1 MDGGYI
7 YILTNPSLPS
17 LVKIGLTNRD
27 PFRRAAE
34 LSSTG
39 VPTPFQV
46 SAALRVD
53 HPRLIEGKMHH
64 AFRSSRV
71 QERRE
76 FFRAEPLD
84 VFKTLVEIVESNQP
98 LLQESA
104 EGPLSGP
111 DSLLTIDV
119 RPYYLLTRKTESS
132 VDDRLAVVEG
142 QDFLSELSERLHRSD
157 PIALANLITFEAS
170 GSPGANKI
178 LLDAI
183 LAESIQGDLI
193 GLIWLIFI
201 HHPERLSDLLAR
213 FPQHGVLVASTLLES
228 IEPNTKDYRLDSSN
242 WRSPFH
248 SLIYSYDLI
257 MAGYLEAEVFAR
269 QLGRNISLYDRLTS
283 EMNRWFPRIW
293 NDAARNDPTTRIRI
307 ETLRELILGLRG

>member
-193 GLIWLIFI
+193 GLIWLILFI
-201 HHPERLSDLLAR
+201 TQNVFPICLLASR
-213 FPQHGVLVASTLLES
+213 NMAYLLHLPSLKALNPIPKIIGSIVLIGDRHS
-228 IEPNTKDYRLDSSN
+228 IP
-242 WRSPFH
+242 
-248 SLIYSYDLI
+248 
-257 MAGYLEAEVFAR
+257 
-269 QLGRNISLYDRLTS
+269 
-283 EMNRWFPRIW
+283 
-293 NDAARNDPTTRIRI
+293 
-307 ETLRELILGLRG
+307 